1 VYRTECHYD
10 ADSDHRRKGALKRD
24 IQSLQQQNDA
34 LDVIV
39 ASLRALPVDEAISL
53 FHSLRS
59 DTSPDA
65 LADALRNN
73 VKLPP
78 SFASQ
83 TLEADFARQI
93 SPAPTKSRFDKKPL
107 PLSRESSTDDSPSIS
122 STATPAEPP
131 AVWFAAPEDAELV
144 QHLLNLY
151 FCWVHPFYQLFSRDH
166 FLHDMG
172 RGRTEFCSAMLV
184 NALLAI
190 ACHYSDRPAARTAGG
205 GSNTAGDHFFAEA
218 KRLLDRTEKPS
229 LTTVQALGI
238 MSVREASQ
246 GRDSNG
252 YQYAGRCVR
261 MALEMGLHLSG
272 MGSGKRPSEVDDL
285 EVRRVTFWGVFN
297 LETFVSLFSVRWSA
311 STLTEGSMTSV
322 GFGRLSQLP
331 RAAADI
337 PKPAILDRTENQTW
351 RPYEDANLA
360 VSPSAEQLSRSML
373 FTEHLSK
380 LSELASDMVNTFYA
394 PRDRFTSRGL
404 ANAYALFQQWR
415 HGLPDA
421 FRLENT
427 ALPHVLILH
436 MYYYACILQ

>member
-1 VYRTECHYD
+1 MYRSECYYD

-39 ASLRALPVDEAISL
+39 ASLRTLPEDEAISL
-53 FHSLRS
+53 LRNLRS
-59 DTSPDA
+59 DTSPDQ
-65 LADALRNN
+65 LADILRNN
-73 VKLPP
+73 VRLPP
-78 SFASQ
+78 SFASE
-83 TLEADFARQI
+83 TLEADFARQM
-93 SPAPTKSRFDKKPL
+93 SPSASSSRVDKKKL
-107 PLSRESSTDDSPSIS
+107 TVMSRDSSTDDSPSV
-122 STATPAEPP
+122 STTVTPIDTPT
-131 AVWFAAPEDAELV
+131 VWFATPQDAELI

-184 NALLAI
+184 NALLSI
-190 ACHYSDRPAARTAGG
+190 ACHYSDRPAARTIGG
-205 GSNTAGDHFFAEA
+205 GSNSAGDHFFTEA
-218 KRLLDRTEKPS
+218 KSELDRTDKPS
-229 LTTVQALGI
+229 LTTVQALGL
-238 MSVREASQ
+238 MSIREASQ

-261 MALEMGLHLSG
+261 MALEMGLHLSVI
-272 MGSGKRPSEVDDL
+272 GSGMRPAEV

-297 LETFVSLFSVRWSA
+297 LETFVSFFSVRLSVP
-311 STLTEGSMTSV
+311 TLTEGSMTSV

-337 PKPAILDRTENQTW
+337 PKPIMSERTENQTW
-351 RPYEDANLA
+351 RPYEDTNLA
-360 VSPSAEQLSRSML
+360 VSPSAEQLSQSML
-373 FTEHLSK
+373 FSEQLSK

-394 PRDRFTSRGL
+394 PRERFTTRGL
-404 ANAYALFQQWR
+404 ANAYAMFQDWR
-415 HGLPDA
+415 QNMPDV

-427 ALPHVLILH
+427 ALPHVLVLH
-436 MYYYACILQ
+436 MYYYACVLQ